1 MKTIWPFSKKTLNI
15 DDCLFDDLLN
25 VTKAKTKTEAVRMA
39 LTEYLRMKRKEKVLA
54 MRGKLDIN
62 DDWQELRQRE
72 ITVFDEAVRG

>member
-1 MKTIWPFSKKTLNI
+1 MRTTLNI

-25 VTKAKTKTEAVRMA
+25 ETKAKTKTEAVRMA

-62 DDWQELRQRE
+62 DGWQELRQRE
-72 ITVFDEAVRG
+72 ITAFDEAVRG